1 MLLVKKIVFGKG
13 DYKYS
18 IEYFDGKD
26 VLVLSTNEEARK
38 ELQAAIN
45 SLNEQL
51 KNWLLFDVSFMSVIN
66 TVKWG
71 KNNAASVQ
79 FNAWVAE
86 KSCNVLAKIPA
97 ESDSRVMTDEFINL
111 RHAVNTLYEEVQ
123 KYLRGERAQQSLDF
137 GEDDFTEIGEAD

>member
-1 MLLVKKIVFGKG
+1 MLQVKKIVFGKG

-38 ELQAAIN
+38 ELQAAID

-51 KNWLLFDVSFMSVIN
+51 KNWLLFDVSFSSVIN

-71 KNNAASVQ
+71 KNNSASVQ
-79 FNAWVAE
+79 FYAWVAE
-86 KSCNVLAKIPA
+86 KYCNVLAKIPA
-97 ESDSRVMTDEFINL
+97 ESGIMTDEFINL

>member
-1 MLLVKKIVFGKG
+1 MLQVKKIVFGKG

-38 ELQAAIN
+38 ELQAAID

-51 KNWLLFDVSFMSVIN
+51 KNWLLFDVSFSSVIN

-71 KNNAASVQ
+71 KNNSASVQ

-97 ESDSRVMTDEFINL
+97 ESGIMTDEFINL

-137 GEDDFTEIGEAD
+137 GEDDFTEIVEVD